1 MQRLKFRFEFIG
13 HLNGPFHTY
22 KYGMKYIMASS
33 PYILW
38 VGSCERA
45 VYGIIRILCLTICM
59 LYITLSE
66 VWEARMPVQSPENL
80 TYRRRSSIW
89 LFYAAAVVSAIA
101 ISAVG
106 KVPSLRIPVLAL
118 AVLAA
123 GAAILFLLRFLRS
136 NDEREQQINYRA
148 LTFAFAGTL
157 VFSLAI
163 GYSQAV
169 GFHSVSWLGI
179 PALMVVLWSIG
190 LVLYSWR
197 YR

>member
-1 MQRLKFRFEFIG
+1 MVTQTVPISIGRDSICITYHKKLVRDNRYAIHYTIREFR
-13 HLNGPFHTY
+13 
-22 KYGMKYIMASS
+22 
-33 PYILW
+33 
-38 VGSCERA
+38 
-45 VYGIIRILCLTICM
+45 
-59 LYITLSE
+59 
-66 VWEARMPVQSPENL
+66 EARVPVQSLENL
-80 TYRRRSSIW
+80 ACRRRRSALW
-89 LFYAAAVVSAIA
+89 LFYGAAVVSAIA

-106 KVPSLRIPVLAL
+106 KVPALRVPVLVV
-118 AVLAA
+118 AVLTA

-136 NDEREQQINYRA
+136 NDERGQQINYRA

-179 PALMVVLWSIG
+179 PALMVVLWSAG
-190 LVLYSWR
+190 LILYSWR